1 MISLTQSLLLA
12 IWASFCILDLKSF
25 KIALFSRPLLCGFGA
40 GIIMGDIPL
49 GLQVGGTLELASMG
63 LWNFG
68 GATIPDYTCAT
79 IIGIAIG
86 ASTGASFES
95 AIAVAVPVAL
105 LFTYFDVLAMTFN
118 TMYVHKAD
126 KMCDEGD
133 IAGLNRMHNWG
144 FLTWI
149 VTRGVPV
156 FLACYFGSGFITSL
170 LNSLPQWVFSGI
182 SAAGKLMPCLGI
194 ALLLRSLPAKKYFPY
209 IICGY
214 VLAAY
219 FNLSFIPI
227 ALIGVAV
234 IWITEM
240 NKKETATSTNHSDS
254 EDF

>member
-1 MISLTQSLLLA
+1 MISLTQSVLLA
-12 IWASFCILDLKSF
+12 IWAAFCILDLKSF

-49 GLQVGGTLELASMG
+49 GLSVGGTLELASMG

-79 IIGIAIG
+79 IIGVAIG
-86 ASTGASFES
+86 ATTGESFES

-105 LFTYFDVLAMTFN
+105 LFTYFDVIAMTFN

-126 KMCDEGD
+126 KMCDACD
-133 IAGLNRMHNWG
+133 VKGLNRMHNWG
-144 FLTWI
+144 FLTWA

-156 FLACYFGSGFITSL
+156 FLACYFGSAFITSL
-170 LNSLPQWVFSGI
+170 LNSLPSWFFSGI

-194 ALLLRSLPAKKYFPY
+194 SLLLRSLPVKKYFPY
-209 IICGY
+209 IIGGY

-219 FNLSFIPI
+219 LKLSFIAI
-227 ALIGVAV
+227 ALVGVA
-234 IWITEM
+234 IIGIIEIS
-240 NKKETATSTNHSDS
+240 KKEIKPAKSNQ